1 LTTVLPADGQDPG
14 IRTDKERLMTR
25 NALGYAARLRQQTAE
40 ANERQTQEQL
50 TPLVEALT
58 HPEEASRR
66 AAVRQALQV
75 CQPPILGKL
84 MDLLVDRLGRG
95 GVARRGPV
103 IASLVAFGPP
113 VLPALIQRFRRG
125 RGPAAQLDVLAALRQ
140 MTPRLTSYQ
149 IADLLLEVGI
159 LGLFAAG
166 GSVKRAIKETIA
178 QVQRD
183 LRNLL
188 KPVPRARYERVQEA
202 SSPPGAAP
210 DAAAGLPDLTVT

>member
-1 LTTVLPADGQDPG
+1 
-14 IRTDKERLMTR
+14 MTR
-25 NALGYAARLRQQTAE
+25 NALGDAARLRQQTAE
-40 ANERQTQEQL
+40 ADERQIQEQL

-75 CQPPILGKL
+75 CQPPVLGKL

-103 IASLVAFGPP
+103 IAALVAFGPA
-113 VLPALIQRFRRG
+113 VLPALIQRFRQG

-166 GSVKRAIKETIA
+166 GSVKRALKETMIA
-178 QVQRD
+178 QLQQD
-183 LRNLL
+183 LRDLL
-188 KPVPRARYERVQEA
+188 KPAPRARYERVQEA
-202 SSPPGAAP
+202 GSPPGAAQ
-210 DAAAGLPDLTVT
+210 DAAAGLPDLTVK

>member
-1 LTTVLPADGQDPG
+1 
-14 IRTDKERLMTR
+14 MTR
-25 NALGYAARLRQQTAE
+25 NALGDAARLRQQTAE
-40 ANERQTQEQL
+40 EHERQTQEQL

-66 AAVRQALQV
+66 AAVEHVLQV
-75 CQPPILGKL
+75 CQPPVLSKL
-84 MDLLVDRLGRG
+84 IDLLVDRLGRG

-103 IASLVAFGPP
+103 IAALVAFGPP

-140 MTPRLTSYQ
+140 LTPRLTGHQ
-149 IADLLLEVGI
+149 LTDLLLEVGI

-166 GSVKRAIKETIA
+166 GSVKRALKETIA
-178 QVQRD
+178 QVQRE
-183 LRNLL
+183 LVKRAL
-188 KPVPRARYERVQEA
+188 KARPERFKDPG
-202 SSPPGAAP
+202 SPLGAAP